1 STAPARRHLLTIGV
15 GRYAHLPESAHL
27 PGVDEDVRT
36 VTALFERF
44 GYRRALPGLAEYATV
59 EHIKRALSHW
69 CRDEN
74 IGEEVF
80 VALYYAWHGLV
91 DDRHY
96 LLCWDSDENDL
107 AASALPT
114 EDLVRVLTRTGL
126 RRLLLILDTCYGG
139 AGTADAAHVALRTLS
154 RRLTGDPSPT
164 GIAF

>member
-1 STAPARRHLLTIGV
+1 M
-15 GRYAHLPESAHL
+15 
-27 PGVDEDVRT
+27 
-36 VTALFERF
+36 
-44 GYRRALPGLAEYATV
+44 V
-59 EHIKRALSHW
+59 EEIKGGW
-69 CRDEN
+69 GDWWRDEN
-74 IGEEVF
+74 IGEDDV
-80 VALYYAWHGLV
+80 VALYYAGHGLV

-139 AGTADAAHVALRTLS
+139 AGTADAAPVALRTLS
-154 RRLTGDPSPT
+154 PRLTGDPSPT